1 MRYWKGILYSLFAVL
16 AVWRLSKMS
25 MLRFVNDNSGL
36 WHGGVQK
43 KKAALL
49 FSHGLHGWVYS
60 VKEFTVTH
68 ATSVSS
74 FGYYIRDMMPKHMLD
89 AFNYNGI
96 LVSVSDVTLNQDEI
110 DEMIES
116 YGDGK
121 DFLASLIPTEKK
133 YVMEL
138 CKAFDDLPSHIDI
151 PIRFT
156 LFRRR

>member
-1 MRYWKGILYSLFAVL
+1 MRYWKGILYSVCAVL

-25 MLRFVNDNSGL
+25 MRRFVNDNSGL
-36 WHGGVQK
+36 WHGGVEK

-49 FSHGLHGWVYS
+49 FSNGMHGWVYS
-60 VKEFTVTH
+60 IKEFTVTH

-74 FGYYIRDMMPKHMLD
+74 FGYYICDMMPKHMLN
-89 AFNYNGI
+89 AFNHSGI
-96 LVSVSDVTLNQDEI
+96 LFSVSDVTLNQDEI
-110 DEMIES
+110 AEMIES

-121 DFLASLIPTEKK
+121 DFLASISPTEKK
-133 YVMEL
+133 SVMEL

-151 PIRFT
+151 PIKFT